1 VLIQIAFAAVV
12 GASALLLLIS
22 RFSRLAAFWG
32 ALWGVLLGAC
42 LLAPMLLRVHYL
54 RPVTASQWLVL
65 DVALAVIFAAIG
77 SVISFVVSAPLSV
90 WRGLGR
96 TGERA
101 TDGDCAKFTALTMP
115 FAYLGVSAWIE
126 WRNFSRAPAAGYFA
140 TAVAGAV
147 ISAAVLFAITFV
159 FARARGAGAKLSG
172 LRRLTVAAA
181 MFGFVVLFWRA
192 PPASGPAVAA
202 HPLKQ
207 VHAAAGKNPLLVIG
221 FDGANWE
228 TIQPL
233 LRQGRLPA
241 IERLLTNGTHGDVQ
255 ARWPP
260 YWSMAAWGAMLTGH
274 SNDEIGVHEDLS
286 ATAPGL
292 PPFEVSLTLD
302 PALDPVF
309 YAEFVLTSVGLIRP
323 EMQRRTALRW
333 PPLWEL
339 LSASGVRTGV
349 VRFPLTYPANDGAD
363 LIVSDRMST
372 DLWKAIGVRSADIK
386 HVVSPASEVPRV
398 LEWMSRADRET
409 DRILRFI
416 LPNPP
421 ERRMIPPATG
431 PAGLLRQL
439 LGLDDIAHSVIGL
452 GSDPVSVLEEVLI
465 SDQRAL
471 EVGEQIIRSG
481 PKLDV
486 TMVFIDGFD
495 LVGHAFW
502 RYRFPEAYPT
512 AAPSAGDVERF
523 GPVIDRYL
531 EFLDKRIAGLVAAYP
546 TNPNVVLVSDHGLEA
561 NLSNPVWFGA
571 HSPRG
576 VFIAAGPDIPSS
588 SKGVNVSYYD
598 VAPTVLALQQL
609 EKPHDMVGN
618 SVISQP
624 RREADV
630 DPPHK

>member
-1 VLIQIAFAAVV
+1 VLIQIAFTAVV

-65 DVALAVIFAAIG
+65 DVALAVIFATIG
-77 SVISFVVSAPLSV
+77 FVIAFVVSAPVSV
-90 WRGLGR
+90 WLIRRGISR
-96 TGERA
+96 DA
-101 TDGDCAKFTALTMP
+101 TDGRCAKFTALTVP
-115 FAYLGVSAWIE
+115 FAYVAFSAWIE

-140 TAVAGAV
+140 TAVMGAV
-147 ISAAVLFAITFV
+147 VSGAVLFVVTLV
-159 FARARGAGAKLSG
+159 FARTRGAGAKLSG
-172 LRRLTVAAA
+172 LRRLAVAAA

-192 PPASGPAVAA
+192 PPASGPAVSAQ
-202 HPLKQ
+202 PLKRLD
-207 VHAAAGKNPLLVIG
+207 ATAGKHPLLVIG

-241 IERLLTNGTHGDVQ
+241 IERLLANGTHGDVHAQ
-255 ARWPP
+255 WPP

-292 PPFEVSLTLD
+292 PAFEVSLTLD

-309 YAEFVLTSVGLIRP
+309 YAEFVLTSLGLIRP
-323 EMQRRTALRW
+323 EPQLRTALRR
-333 PPLWEL
+333 PPIWEL
-339 LSASGVRTGV
+339 LSVSGAHTAV
-349 VRFPLTYPANDGAD
+349 VRFPLTYPADDGAD

-372 DLWKAIGVRSADIK
+372 DLWNAVGVRSADIE
-386 HVVSPASEVPRV
+386 HVVSPASAAARV
-398 LEWMSRADRET
+398 SDWMSRADGAT
-409 DRILRFI
+409 DGIFRAI
-416 LPNPP
+416 LPDPP
-421 ERRMIPPATG
+421 AQPMISPATG

-452 GSDPVSVLEEVLI
+452 GSDPVSVLKEVLI
-465 SDQRAL
+465 SDQRTL
-471 EVGEQIIRSG
+471 EVGERVIRSG
-481 PKLDV
+481 TPLDV
-486 TMVFIDGFD
+486 AMVFIGGFD
-495 LVGHAFW
+495 LACHAFW

-512 AAPSAGDVERF
+512 AAPSAEDVARF
-523 GPVIDRYL
+523 GPVIDRYM
-531 EFLDKRIAGLVAAYP
+531 EFLDKRIANLIAAYP
-546 TNPNVVLVSDHGLEA
+546 SMPNVVLVSDHGLEA
-561 NLSNPVWFGA
+561 SLANPLWFGA

-598 VAPTVLALQQL
+598 VAPTVLALQEL